1 MREHTNQFSLNKM
14 AKLMKVS
21 RSGYYAYLKRDLSKR
36 SKENIELIKEIKSIY
51 SKNRG
56 LYGSPRIHAALMQR
70 DINCSRKRVANLMR
84 KCNLRAKMNRS
95 FKHRKKIKKQVA
107 PNLLKQNFYT
117 ESPNHVWVSDIS
129 YIKTLEGWL
138 YLATTMDLFSRKII
152 GVSMDSHM
160 NVDLVE
166 KALMSAVYRRS
177 PKGEIIHHSD
187 RGSQYT
193 SSSFK
198 QLCEL
203 HSIKLSMSEGSCY
216 DNAAMESFFHT
227 LKTELVHLNKFS
239 TRQEAKR
246 AIFEYIEG
254 FYNRKRLH
262 STLGYLSPE
271 AFEDLYKEK
280 QRICS

>member
-1 MREHTNQFSLNKM
+1 
-14 AKLMKVS
+14 
-21 RSGYYAYLKRDLSKR
+21 
-36 SKENIELIKEIKSIY
+36 
-51 SKNRG
+51 
-56 LYGSPRIHAALMQR
+56 
-70 DINCSRKRVANLMR
+70 
-84 KCNLRAKMNRS
+84 
-95 FKHRKKIKKQVA
+95 
-107 PNLLKQNFYT
+107 
-117 ESPNHVWVSDIS
+117 
-129 YIKTLEGWL
+129 
-138 YLATTMDLFSRKII
+138 MDLFSRKII

-160 NVDLVE
+160 NIDLVE
-166 KALMSAVYRRS
+166 KALMSAIYRRS

-193 SSSFK
+193 SNSFK

-203 HSIKLSMSEGSCY
+203 HSIKLSMSEGGCY

-239 TRQEAKR
+239 TRQEDKR

>member
-1 MREHTNQFSLNKM
+1 MRKHTDQFSLKKM
-14 AKLMKVS
+14 AKVMRVS
-21 RSGYYAYLKRDLSKR
+21 RSGYYEYLKRDLSYR
-36 SKENIELIKEIKSIY
+36 DKENLNLTKEIKSIY
-51 SKNRG
+51 SENRG

-84 KCNLRAKMNRS
+84 KCNLRAKMNSS
-95 FKHRKKIKKQVA
+95 FKCRKKVKKQVA

-129 YIKTLEGWL
+129 YIKTSEGWL

-166 KALMSAVYRRS
+166 KTLMSAIYRRS
-177 PKGEIIHHSD
+177 PEGEVIHHSD

-198 QLCEL
+198 QLCDL
-203 HSIKLSMSEGSCY
+203 YSIKLSMSEGSCY

-271 AFEDLYKEK
+271 AFEDFYKEK
-280 QRICS
+280 KRICS